1 MDFETRYA
9 KLNAAQKQAV
19 DQVDGPVM
27 VIAGPG
33 TGKTELLS
41 MRAANILRTT
51 DTLPSNILCL
61 TFTESGANAMR
72 ARLSEIIGRDAY
84 KVAIHTFHSFGS
96 EIIASN
102 REYFYRGA
110 EFRPADEL
118 SQLEILTGIFDE
130 LTHSSVLASKMN
142 DEYTYLRE
150 TLRTISEL
158 KRSGLTSDE
167 LLRIL
172 DVSDAVLDFIERDI
186 AEVFGPSI
194 SKKTIEAVV
203 PLAQKLTE
211 FTSDP
216 LPLGLTPL
224 AAVMAHSL
232 ARAYDEASAE
242 NSTKPLTTWKKQ
254 WCEKNVRG
262 DLVLK
267 DRKRHERLRAI
278 SFVYYRYLQKMQ
290 EASLYDFDDMILEVI
305 HAIETQNDL
314 KLNLQETYQYIQ
326 VDEFQDTN
334 LAQLRLLLNLVDNPV
349 NEGAPNLLTV
359 GDDDQA
365 IYSFQGAD
373 VNNILQLRARFPSIT
388 SIVLSDNYRS
398 APTILDAAHEV
409 IVQGSE
415 RLEHFESEF
424 RKTLTPHISSA
435 GSNTTLSS
443 YEHIEQ
449 EMAAVARDIAARIKA
464 GTNPGD
470 IAILARKHSELEAVL
485 PYLGAERI
493 AVGYE
498 RRDNVLELDVVM
510 QLELLARIAIGLLH
524 DDLAEVDTLLPE
536 LLSHPAWNLAP
547 ELLWKLSL
555 EAYREHQPWSERMST
570 LPELA
575 PLHAWLI
582 ELAAAADHEP
592 FEKMIDELLGA
603 PDNYEPGAFH
613 SPLFDYFFSDSKR
626 TDDPESYLVFL
637 DALRTLRA
645 GLREYAGGEKPTIT
659 LLLDYIDLHRKYGRG
674 ITSVHRPSER
684 SPDSV
689 NVMTVHASKGLEFP
703 VVYIIGLSDQTWGA
717 RARSASRKISYPENL
732 PLIPTTGSLDEQ
744 LRLLFVGMT
753 RAKKQL
759 LLSYSR
765 HDEAGRE
772 HLISDF
778 LVDSTIGLTTAAND
792 DTIDAL
798 SRTAEFDW
806 RAPLVKLPQ
815 RTMRELLAPMLEH
828 YKLSATHVNN
838 FIDITRGGPQYF
850 LLNNLLHFP
859 SAPSPA
865 ASFGTAIHAA
875 LQSAESHLLA
885 TGEHRPLEDVLHDFE
900 TVLQRQS
907 LDDHDMTFYTQKG
920 VDTLS
925 TFLTSTHTQLSKQ
938 AKPEYDFGTQGVHS
952 GDAALTGKLDI
963 IRIDS
968 HEKTAYVFDYKTGK
982 PSPGWKGTTD
992 YEKVKLHKYKQ
1003 QLMFYRLL
1011 IENARS
1017 FEGYRFAGGALQF
1030 VEPDASGV
1038 IQPPLEAEFTA
1049 EEYATFQQLVCAVW
1063 QCITTLTL
1071 PDVAEFSS
1079 DYKGIQA
1086 FEAYLIDEYGQSQ
1099 KAH

>member
-1 MDFETRYA
+1 
-9 KLNAAQKQAV
+9 
-19 DQVDGPVM
+19 M

-61 TFTESGANAMR
+61 TFTESGASAMR

-96 EIIASN
+96 EIIAAN

-118 SQLEILTGIFDE
+118 HQMEILTGIFDE
-130 LTHSSVLASKMN
+130 LTHSSILASKMN

-172 DVSDAVLDFIERDI
+172 DASDAVLDFIERDI
-186 AEVFGPSI
+186 AAVFGPTI
-194 SKKTIEAVV
+194 SKKTIESIV
-203 PLAQKLTE
+203 PLAHKLAG

-216 LPLGLTPL
+216 LPLGLTSL
-224 AAVMAHSL
+224 ASVMAHSL
-232 ARAYDEASAE
+232 ARAHDEASE
-242 NSTKPLTTWKKQ
+242 QDSTKPLTVWKRQ
-254 WCEKNVRG
+254 WCEKNIKG

-267 DRKRHERLRAI
+267 DRKRHERLRAL

-290 EASLYDFDDMILEVI
+290 EAALYDFDDMILEVI

-373 VNNILQLRARFPSIT
+373 VNNILQLRARFPSLD
-388 SIVLSDNYRS
+388 SIVLRDNYRS
-398 APTILDAAHEV
+398 APRILEAAREV

-415 RLEHFESEF
+415 RLETFESELS
-424 RKTLTPHISSA
+424 KTLTPHVTPTNSKVE
-435 GSNTTLSS
+435 LVS
-443 YEHIEQ
+443 YERVEQ
-449 EMAAVARDIAARIKA
+449 EMAAVAADIANRIKA
-464 GTNPGD
+464 GTKPGD
-470 IAILARKHSELEAVL
+470 IAILARKHSELETIL
-485 PYLGAERI
+485 PYLGAQKI
-493 AVGYE
+493 AVNYE
-498 RRDNVLELDVVM
+498 RRDNVLELDIVV
-510 QLELLARIAIGLLH
+510 QLELLTRVIVGLLH
-524 DDLAEVDTLLPE
+524 DDIGDVDTLLPE
-536 LLSHPAWNLAP
+536 LLSHPAWNITP

-555 EAYREHQPWSERMST
+555 QAYHERQPWSERMST

-582 ELAAAADHEP
+582 EMAAAADHEP

-603 PDNYEPGAFH
+603 PDSYEPEAFH
-613 SPLFDYFFSDSKR
+613 SPLFDYFFADSKR
-626 TDDPESYLVFL
+626 AEDPESYLVFL

-645 GLREYAGGEKPTIT
+645 GLHEYANGEKPTIT
-659 LLLDYIDLHRKYGRG
+659 LLLNYIDIHRKYGRG

-684 SPDSV
+684 STEAV
-689 NVMTVHASKGLEFP
+689 NVMTVHSSKGLEFP
-703 VVYIIGLSDQTWGA
+703 IVYMVGLSDNTWGA

-732 PLIPTTGSLDEQ
+732 PLVPNTGSIDEQ

-753 RAKKQL
+753 RAKKHL
-759 LLSYSR
+759 LLSHSH
-765 HDEAGRE
+765 HDEMGRE

-778 LVDSTIGLTTAAND
+778 LVDSSVESTTATKD
-792 DTIDAL
+792 DAIETL
-798 SRTAEFDW
+798 TRTAEFDW
-806 RAPLVKLPQ
+806 RAPLVHLPA
-815 RTMRELLAPMLEH
+815 RSMRELLTPLLER

-838 FIDITRGGPQYF
+838 FIDVTRGGPQYF

-859 SAPSPA
+859 SAPGPA

-900 TVLQRQS
+900 TVLQRQP
-907 LDDHDMTFYTQKG
+907 LDDHDMTFYTNKG

-925 TFLTSTHTQLSKQ
+925 TFLISPHTQLSKQ
-938 AKPEYDFGTQGVHS
+938 AKPEYDFGNQGVHI

-963 IRIDS
+963 VRIDA
-968 HEKTAYVFDYKTGK
+968 HEKTAYVLDYKTGK
-982 PSPGWKGTTD
+982 PTSSWKGTTD

-1017 FEGYRFAGGALQF
+1017 FDGYRFAGGALQF
-1030 VEPDASGV
+1030 VEPDISGS
-1038 IQPPLEAEFTA
+1038 ILPPLEAEFSA
-1049 EEYATFQQLVCAVW
+1049 EDYATFKQLVCAVW

-1071 PDVAEFSS
+1071 PDVSEFSS
-1079 DYKGIQA
+1079 NYKGIQA
-1086 FEAYLIDEYGQSQ
+1086 FETYLIDEYTAGKNS
-1099 KAH
+1099 H